1 MDKSKNS
8 KQKIN
13 IMNNDCYNN
22 NQNINYKN
30 ESQNKL
36 EEVNEILI
44 ELEIFNEINE
54 KEIYILC
61 DKNELIKNNKRNENY
76 CKKNNIN
83 PPKEFNY
90 FNKDNTKL
98 YLNDV
103 KINFNYKIKINK
115 IGINKIKIKS
125 NINLNS
131 LSSMFYNC
139 YNIINIKFI
148 KYNTNNVTD
157 MNYMFYNCS
166 NLSELNFSSFNT
178 NNVTDMSGMFYDCKI
193 YLNWIYHHLILIML
207 LI

>member
-8 KQKIN
+8 DL
-13 IMNNDCYNN
+13 MNNESYNN

-61 DKNELIKNNKRNENY
+61 DKNKLKEDIKNKEILY
-76 CKKNNIN
+76 KENNIN
-83 PPKEFNY
+83 LPKEFNY

-98 YLNDV
+98 YLNDD
-103 KINFNYKIKINK
+103 KIKFNYKIKINK

-125 NINLNS
+125 NINLYS

-139 YNIINIKFI
+139 
-148 KYNTNNVTD
+148 
-157 MNYMFYNCS
+157 
-166 NLSELNFSSFNT
+166 
-178 NNVTDMSGMFYDCKI
+178 
-193 YLNWIYHHLILIML
+193 
-207 LI
+207 